1 MRHVTEYPSAKT
13 GEYPWIYPKWYS
25 PIFKPYVHYDR
36 SLRFKF
42 NSRLESVLW
51 LLQKKGH
58 VLCSYSC
65 TSEHWK
71 VNILC
76 NKRWTVRRHF
86 PRALEKY
93 LREDKHNSFHLTQKY
108 CGIFVFR
115 HYLSL
120 KAVTFSRASLS
131 ETFRISEQVMSEQQ
145 QKQKTVV
152 HVFAPNG
159 DYCLL
164 GISEIVGRVYRLLQ
178 HYIFISA

>member
-1 MRHVTEYPSAKT
+1 M
-13 GEYPWIYPKWYS
+13 
-25 PIFKPYVHYDR
+25 
-36 SLRFKF
+36 
-42 NSRLESVLW
+42 
-51 LLQKKGH
+51 
-58 VLCSYSC
+58 
-65 TSEHWK
+65 
-71 VNILC
+71 
-76 NKRWTVRRHF
+76 
-86 PRALEKY
+86 EKY